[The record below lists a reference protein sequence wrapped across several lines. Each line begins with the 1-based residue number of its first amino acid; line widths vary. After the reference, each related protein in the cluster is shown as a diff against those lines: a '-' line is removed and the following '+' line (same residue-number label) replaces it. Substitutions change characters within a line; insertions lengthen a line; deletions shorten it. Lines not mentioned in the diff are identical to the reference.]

1 MMASNDSEDKSD
13 DAAAET
19 AAAEVAKTE
28 EDKKDTAAADADKDV
43 PMDDHSKT
51 QTQEAEQTGETTITD
66 SNAEK
71 P

>member
-51 QTQEAEQTGETTITD
+51 QTSEAE
-66 SNAEK
+66 
-71 P
+71 